1 MSNAYEVR
9 IRATGEMA
17 TVLRYD
23 AGPSPDEMAVRVR
36 HADGRR
42 QWYKPVDVDMFEPVP
57 PGYVHGDE
65 IQEAPAQAGLQE
77 PLLSERRRQQ
87 AGWLYYLQVAISV
100 VLTLAVVL
108 LALDRN
114 SKCDPEDLRS
124 VDPPYDGDL
133 LPFRF
138 ILSERK
144 QFIKLSRM
152 IDVYDENWV
161 KVGYFYDLNLFFFM
175 RFGYSDASGRIWF
188 EARRPNLFARIFQLG
203 KQYYLQRCDV
213 GANGRHGGIFDLRED
228 FWKESWFCSLHCVGL
243 FNITRRPVNEH
254 STGDLPVANAVFNST
269 LEWHHKNMVN
279 TFARHRWYMKLT
291 DPLDG
296 SLVAH
301 AEQHFRSWLPGYLL
315 SNWTVRISEDLPLLP
330 NWVVGFAA
338 ALDDVDRSYP
348 NHGAWFAPPRRAPGR
363 ELRHSAR
370 QGMSGFSFVPCLIVG
385 GVAHWLANFFNWTR
399 RPKSAP
405 GPTQAL
411 LRRQKRA
418 ESEAAEARKM
428 FKRASQFFVNTREST
443 GVVLNRSAP
452 EIVSCARRRLEGAV
466 NTLRNANKELRDAQA
481 DLLAYPVPEYLAP
494 AQEQGAIMIGVTGYP
509 GVGKSS
515 WVNAVRRVSSPN
527 DPDYAEICVDGPTME
542 PMMYKFPVQT
552 QKPCVIWVDLGSKF
566 CGPDVAF
573 TGAVLLASQKHPE
586 KAGRSCSDLLWQPAH
601 LIYAGIG
608 FLALPGLLNLAR
620 LGVTF
625 LFGLAGVLM
634 VCASLFSECVNGTPS
649 LAAFKGLSDDL
660 PGVGTAGYPPEK
672 YLQKLGIRHF
682 DVVVLITDQRFT
694 EAELLLL
701 DDLRHWNVPFFMVRN
716 KIDLDVERE
725 LDAEQDVLDN
735 RGFGDQI
742 EDDERREIV
751 RDTLINV
758 KEDLSILHHVDSVY
772 CISSIKQFWHSCGP

>member
-1 MSNAYEVR
+1 V
-9 IRATGEMA
+9 
-17 TVLRYD
+17 V
-23 AGPSPDEMAVRVR
+23 
-36 HADGRR
+36 
-42 QWYKPVDVDMFEPVP
+42 PVP
-57 PGYVHGDE
+57 PR
-65 IQEAPAQAGLQE
+65 L
-77 PLLSERRRQQ
+77 
-87 AGWLYYLQVAISV
+87 
-100 VLTLAVVL
+100 
-108 LALDRN
+108 
-114 SKCDPEDLRS
+114 
-124 VDPPYDGDL
+124 
-133 LPFRF
+133 
-138 ILSERK
+138 
-144 QFIKLSRM
+144 
-152 IDVYDENWV
+152 
-161 KVGYFYDLNLFFFM
+161 
-175 RFGYSDASGRIWF
+175 
-188 EARRPNLFARIFQLG
+188 
-203 KQYYLQRCDV
+203 
-213 GANGRHGGIFDLRED
+213 
-228 FWKESWFCSLHCVGL
+228 
-243 FNITRRPVNEH
+243 
-254 STGDLPVANAVFNST
+254 
-269 LEWHHKNMVN
+269 
-279 TFARHRWYMKLT
+279 
-291 DPLDG
+291 
-296 SLVAH
+296 
-301 AEQHFRSWLPGYLL
+301 
-315 SNWTVRISEDLPLLP
+315 
-330 NWVVGFAA
+330 
-338 ALDDVDRSYP
+338 RSYP

-370 QGMSGFSFVPCLIVG
+370 QGMSGFSFVKFAIVG

-466 NTLRNANKELRDAQA
+466 NSLRNANKELRDAQA

-552 QKPCVIWVDLGSKF
+552 QKPCVIW
-566 CGPDVAF
+566 
-573 TGAVLLASQKHPE
+573 
-586 KAGRSCSDLLWQPAH
+586 
-601 LIYAGIG
+601 
-608 FLALPGLLNLAR
+608 
-620 LGVTF
+620 
-625 LFGLAGVLM
+625 
-634 VCASLFSECVNGTPS
+634 
-649 LAAFKGLSDDL
+649 DL

-772 CISSIKQFWHSCGP
+772 CISSIKQFWHSFDFPRLEQDLTVTLRRQRASEDSSIELVEG

>member
-17 TVLRYD
+17 TVLRYE
-23 AGPSPDEMAVRVR
+23 AGSSPDEMAVRIR

-65 IQEAPAQAGLQE
+65 VQEAPAPAGLQE

-87 AGWLYYLQVAISV
+87 TGWLYYLQVAISV

-114 SKCDPEDLRS
+114 SKCDPEDLQN
-124 VDPPYDGDL
+124 VDPPYDGNL

-138 ILSERK
+138 ILAERK
-144 QFIKLSRM
+144 QYIKLSKL

-188 EARRPNLFARIFQLG
+188 EARRPNLFSRMFQLG

-243 FNITRRPVNEH
+243 FNITRRPVNEQ

-269 LEWHHKNMVN
+269 LEWYHKNMVLPYS
-279 TFARHRWYMKLT
+279 RHRWYMNLT

-296 SLVAH
+296 SQVAH
-301 AEQHFRSWLPGYLL
+301 AEQHFRSWLPG
-315 SNWTVRISEDLPLLP
+315 
-330 NWVVGFAA
+330 
-338 ALDDVDRSYP
+338 
-348 NHGAWFAPPRRAPGR
+348 
-363 ELRHSAR
+363 
-370 QGMSGFSFVPCLIVG
+370 
-385 GVAHWLANFFNWTR
+385 TR

-452 EIVSCARRRLEGAV
+452 EI
-466 NTLRNANKELRDAQA
+466 ELRDAQA

-542 PMMYKFPVQT
+542 PMMYKFPVQRLGMT
-552 QKPCVIWVDLGSKF
+552 QKPCVIWAACPARVENTVSSMFGSHHESRHESWAWILAASF
-566 CGPDVAF
+566 AGL
-573 TGAVLLASQKHPE
+573 TLLALALSCWQ
-586 KAGRSCSDLLWQPAH
+586 ARSILRRQPAP

-608 FLALPGLLNLAR
+608 FVVLPGLLNLAR
-620 LGVTF
+620 TLDVTF

-634 VCASLFSECVNGTPS
+634 VCASLFSECANSGPS
-649 LAAFKGLSDDL
+649 LATFKRLSDD
-660 PGVGTAGYPPEK
+660 AQK

-682 DVVVLITDQRFT
+682 DVVVLITDQRSL
-694 EAELLLL
+694 A
-701 DDLRHWNVPFFMVRN
+701 
-716 KIDLDVERE
+716 
-725 LDAEQDVLDN
+725 
-735 RGFGDQI
+735 
-742 EDDERREIV
+742 
-751 RDTLINV
+751 
-758 KEDLSILHHVDSVY
+758 
-772 CISSIKQFWHSCGP
+772 